1 MNKRRLYVPLRIRL
15 SQVVPSGMAVA
26 SSIRVRCRLDA
37 RRRRWASAAASL
49 AVTAAGLAAIGCD
62 RPGPPTASAPMT
74 VRLTSGIPGATFHP
88 LGERLAQGYGRVLP
102 AITMQTQESP
112 GSVRNVRA
120 LQGGTADLGF
130 AFADVT
136 YVAFVGQLAE
146 DPRPFDRLRG
156 LAVLQLTPLHLLAR
170 RGLDIGSIRD
180 LRGKRVGTGPPGS
193 GTALTSDILMR
204 GFGVGPAAI
213 TPEALPFNDAAR
225 RLVAGTLDAAF
236 VSAGYPS
243 ESVQIATR
251 AGARIVGVE
260 GDEVT
265 RLRTEYPFLR
275 LTFVP
280 GGTYPG
286 HPLPVPTVGV
296 DSLLLCRAD
305 LDEELVYRLTS
316 AFFDV
321 LPTLSTELE
330 SLQLMDVARASATP
344 IPLHRGAARYY
355 RERELTR

>member
-1 MNKRRLYVPLRIRL
+1 MD
-15 SQVVPSGMAVA
+15 AA
-26 SSIRVRCRLDA
+26 SSMSPQHRLDA
-37 RRRRWASAAASL
+37 LRRRWTDAAAL
-49 AVTAAGLAAIGCD
+49 WAAAAAVAVAGCD
-62 RPGPPTASAPMT
+62 RTVTPAPTLPVT

-88 LGERLAQGYGRVLP
+88 LGERLAHGYGRVLP
-102 AITMQTQESP
+102 AITVQTQESP

-170 RGLDIGSIRD
+170 PGLDVRTIRD
-180 LRGKRVGTGPPGS
+180 LRGRRVGTGPPGS

-204 GFGVGPAAI
+204 GSGLAPAAI
-213 TPEALPFNDAAR
+213 TAEALPFNDAAR

-251 AGARIVGVE
+251 AGARIVAVE
-260 GDEVT
+260 GDDVT
-265 RLRTEYPFLR
+265 RLRAEYPFLR

-305 LDEELVYRLTS
+305 LDEELVYRLTA
-316 AFFDV
+316 AFFEV

>member
-1 MNKRRLYVPLRIRL
+1 MEQAQTIRGGAR
-15 SQVVPSGMAVA
+15 SVVA
-26 SSIRVRCRLDA
+26 SCPNRTGTGSLTRPSHRLDA
-37 RRRRWASAAASL
+37 PCRNWTALLIAVAAA
-49 AVTAAGLAAIGCD
+49 AVLAACD
-62 RPGPPTASAPMT
+62 RTSAPPLPAAVT

-88 LGERLAQGYGRVLP
+88 LGERLAEGYARVLP
-102 AITMQTQESP
+102 AVTVQTQESP

-120 LQGGTADLGF
+120 LQGGAADIGF

-156 LAVLQLTPLHLLAR
+156 VAVLQLTPLHLLAR
-170 RGLDIGSIRD
+170 AGLDVRSIRD

-204 GFGVGPAAI
+204 GFGVAAADI
-213 TPEALPFNDAAR
+213 TAEALPFNDAAR

-251 AGARIVGVE
+251 AGARLVAVE
-260 GDEVT
+260 GDDVT

-286 HPLPVPTVGV
+286 HPAPVSTVGV

-305 LDEELVYRLTS
+305 LDEDLVYRLTS
-316 AFFDV
+316 AFFEV

>member
-1 MNKRRLYVPLRIRL
+1 MDGEASMRSAHRVDAPRQRWTALLI
-15 SQVVPSGMAVA
+15 AVA
-26 SSIRVRCRLDA
+26 V
-37 RRRRWASAAASL
+37 
-49 AVTAAGLAAIGCD
+49 AAGDGACD
-62 RPGPPTASAPMT
+62 RASTPPPPPVVT

-88 LGERLAQGYGRVLP
+88 LGERLAQGYARVLP
-102 AITMQTQESP
+102 AVTVQTQESP
-112 GSVRNVRA
+112 GSVRNVRE
-120 LQGGTADLGF
+120 LQAGTADLGF

-136 YVAFVGQLAE
+136 YVAFVGQLGE

-156 LAVLQLTPLHLLAR
+156 VAVLQLTPLHLLAR
-170 RGLDIGSIRD
+170 AGLDVRSIRD

-204 GFGVGPAAI
+204 GFGVAPADIAA
-213 TPEALPFNDAAR
+213 EALPFNDAAR

-251 AGARIVGVE
+251 AGARIVAVE

-265 RLRTEYPFLR
+265 RLRTDYPFLR

-286 HPLPVPTVGV
+286 HPAPVSTVGV

-305 LDEELVYRLTS
+305 LDEDLVYRLTS

>member
-1 MNKRRLYVPLRIRL
+1 MRGTHEVDA
-15 SQVVPSGMAVA
+15 VPSRLGRLAPLAVVAVLPMLTACTPSSA
-26 SSIRVRCRLDA
+26 SSA
-37 RRRRWASAAASL
+37 TS
-49 AVTAAGLAAIGCD
+49 
-62 RPGPPTASAPMT
+62 PAPVT

-88 LGERLAQGYGRVLP
+88 LGGRLALGYERVLP
-102 AITMQTQESP
+102 ATTIEVLESP

-120 LQGGTADLGF
+120 LQSGDADLGF

-136 YVAFVGQLAE
+136 YVAFVGGLAE
-146 DPRPFDRLRG
+146 DRRPFDKLRG
-156 LAVLQLTPLHLLAR
+156 VAVLQLTPLHLLAR
-170 RGLDIGSIRD
+170 AGLDIRGLGD
-180 LRGKRVGTGPPGS
+180 LRRRRVGTGPPGS
-193 GTALTSDILMR
+193 GTAVTSEILMR
-204 GFGVGPAAI
+204 GFGIGPGDVAA
-213 TPEALPFNDAAR
+213 EALPFNDAAR

-251 AGARIVGVE
+251 AGARLVPVE
-260 GDEVT
+260 GDAVN
-265 RLRTEYPFLR
+265 RLRADYPFLR

-286 HPLPVPTVGV
+286 HPSPVSTVGV

-305 LDEELVYRLTS
+305 LSEDLVYRLTA
-316 AFFDV
+316 AFFEV

-344 IPLHRGAARYY
+344 VPLHRGAARYY

>member
-1 MNKRRLYVPLRIRL
+1 MTHQHRR
-15 SQVVPSGMAVA
+15 
-26 SSIRVRCRLDA
+26 DA
-37 RRRRWASAAASL
+37 RRSRRPS
-49 AVTAAGLAAIGCD
+49 AGLAGLALAVFAGACGV
-62 RPGPPTASAPMT
+62 PAAPAPAPVPPP

-88 LGERLAQGYGRVLP
+88 LGERLAAGYRRVLP
-102 AITMQTQESP
+102 ALVVEVQESP

-136 YVAFVGQLAE
+136 YVAFVGRLAE
-146 DPRPFDRLRG
+146 EPRPFDQLRG
-156 LAVLQLTPLHLLAR
+156 VAVLQLTPLHLIAR
-170 RGLDIGSIRD
+170 AGLEVRSIAD

-204 GFGVGPAAI
+204 GYGVGPDQVAV
-213 TPEALPFNDAAR
+213 EALPFNDAAR

-236 VSAGYPS
+236 VSAGDPS

-251 AGARIVGVE
+251 AGARMVGID
-260 GDEVT
+260 GDPVT

-286 HPLPVPTVGV
+286 HPNPVPTVGV

-305 LDEELVYRLTS
+305 LDEDLVYRLTA

>member
-1 MNKRRLYVPLRIRL
+1 MRIRHRFDA
-15 SQVVPSGMAVA
+15 PSSRSCAAAVA
-26 SSIRVRCRLDA
+26 L
-37 RRRRWASAAASL
+37 
-49 AVTAAGLAAIGCD
+49 AAGLAACAA
-62 RPGPPTASAPMT
+62 PPAPAAQPPAT
-74 VRLTSGIPGATFHP
+74 TLRLSSGIPGATFHP
-88 LGERLAQGYGRVLP
+88 LGERLADGYRRVLP
-102 AITMQTQESP
+102 ELTVEIQESP

-120 LQGGTADLGF
+120 LQAGTADLGF

-136 YVAFVGQLAE
+136 YVAFVGRLAD
-146 DPRPFDRLRG
+146 DPRPHDQLRG
-156 LAVLQLTPLHLLAR
+156 VAVLQLTPLHLLAR
-170 RGLDIGSIRD
+170 AGLDLRSIAE
-180 LRGKRVGTGPPGS
+180 LRGRRVGTGPPGS

-204 GFGVGPAAI
+204 GFGVTPDQVAA
-213 TPEALPFNDAAR
+213 EALPFNDAAR

-251 AGARIVGVE
+251 AGAHLVAVE
-260 GDEVT
+260 GDAVT

-275 LTFVP
+275 PTFVP

-286 HPLPVPTVGV
+286 HPASVSTVGV
-296 DSLLLCRAD
+296 DSLLLCRAS
-305 LDEELVYRLTS
+305 LDEDLVYRLTA
-316 AFFDV
+316 AFFEV

>member
-1 MNKRRLYVPLRIRL
+1 MSCGHRVHAHRLAWPGP
-15 SQVVPSGMAVA
+15 VVL
-26 SSIRVRCRLDA
+26 I
-37 RRRRWASAAASL
+37 AAAL
-49 AVTAAGLAAIGCD
+49 ATIGC
-62 RPGPPTASAPMT
+62 GTAPAAAPRAERQT
-74 VRLTSGIPGATFHP
+74 VTLTSGIPGATFHP
-88 LGERLAQGYGRVLP
+88 MGERLAAGYRRVLP
-102 AITMQTQESP
+102 AITVNVQESP
-112 GSVRNVRA
+112 GSVRNVRS
-120 LQGGTADLGF
+120 LQGGAADLGF

-136 YVAFVGQLAE
+136 YVAFVGRLSE
-146 DPRPFDRLRG
+146 DPRPFDKLRG
-156 LAVLQLTPLHLLAR
+156 VAVLQLTPLHLLAR
-170 RGLDIGSIRD
+170 PGLEVRSIRD
-180 LRGKRVGTGPPGS
+180 LRGRRVGTGPPGS
-193 GTALTSDILMR
+193 GTALTSDILLR
-204 GFGVGPAAI
+204 GFGVPPTAI
-213 TPEALPFNDAAR
+213 SAEALPFNDAAR
-225 RLVAGTLDAAF
+225 RLVDGTLDAAF

-251 AGARIVGVE
+251 AGATLVPVE

-280 GGTYPG
+280 GATYPG
-286 HPLPVPTVGV
+286 HPVPVPTVGV

-305 LDEELVYRLTS
+305 LDEDLVYRLTS

>member
-1 MNKRRLYVPLRIRL
+1 MRRMHRNHACRFRL
-15 SQVVPSGMAVA
+15 SRLGPLAVLGAVA
-26 SSIRVRCRLDA
+26 
-37 RRRRWASAAASL
+37 AAACAPSS
-49 AVTAAGLAAIGCD
+49 AS
-62 RPGPPTASAPMT
+62 SAPAAAPVV

-88 LGERLAQGYGRVLP
+88 LGERLALGYQRVLP
-102 AITMQTQESP
+102 ATTVEIQESP

-136 YVAFVGQLAE
+136 YVAFVGRLAE
-146 DPRPFDRLRG
+146 DRRPFDKLRG
-156 LAVLQLTPLHLLAR
+156 VAVLQLTPLHLLAR
-170 RGLDIGSIRD
+170 PGLAVGGIPD
-180 LRGKRVGTGPPGS
+180 LRGRRVGTGPPGS
-193 GTALTSDILMR
+193 GTAVTSEILMR
-204 GFGVGPAAI
+204 GFGLGPGDLRA
-213 TPEALPFNDAAR
+213 EALPFNDAAR

-251 AGARIVGVE
+251 AGATLVPVE
-260 GDEVT
+260 GDAVT
-265 RLRTEYPFLR
+265 RLRTDYPFLR

-286 HPLPVPTVGV
+286 HPVPVPTVGV

-305 LDEELVYRLTS
+305 LSEDLVYRLTA

>member
-1 MNKRRLYVPLRIRL
+1 MD
-15 SQVVPSGMAVA
+15 VA
-26 SSIRVRCRLDA
+26 SSMSPEHRFDA
-37 RRRRWASAAASL
+37 LRRRWTGAAAAL
-49 AVTAAGLAAIGCD
+49 AAAAGVAAAGCD
-62 RPGPPTASAPMT
+62 RAVTPATPPPVT

-102 AITMQTQESP
+102 AITVQTQESP

-170 RGLDIGSIRD
+170 PGLDVRSIRD

-204 GFGVGPAAI
+204 GFGLAPEATI
-213 TPEALPFNDAAR
+213 PEALPFNDAAR
-225 RLVAGTLDAAF
+225 RLAAGTLDAAF

-251 AGARIVGVE
+251 AGARIIAVE

-265 RLRTEYPFLR
+265 RLRTVYPFLR

-280 GGTYPG
+280 GGAYPG

-316 AFFDV
+316 AFFEV